1 MATAAQEAE
10 IKQQGAFEASRDPTN
25 PVSAEDA
32 ELKAITESK
41 KAGVQAYSFDPNATA
56 EEKAAQAA
64 SHVPEGFHHQHKAKG
79 YAIATDIEDGKPG
92 AYDLPPPTTA
102 GAIEPVKDKE
112 GNLIQGQQEG
122 DKEKWVDRTGW
133 APRFGNGEDP
143 DAAVEESFLDHQTWV
158 EGKLP
163 DKFYGD
169 WYHNTAIIIF
179 ACLASYFIAIL
190 GGGLAW
196 VFLIMAGCGTYYR
209 TSLRRVRRNF
219 RDDVNREMAKT
230 KSESDTESLEWMN
243 NFMDKFW
250 PIYAPVIADTVINS
264 VDQVLSTATPA
275 FLDSMRMRFFTL
287 GSKPPRME
295 HVRSYPKA
303 ADDTVLMDW
312 RFSFT
317 PNDTADMTAKQIKNK
332 INPKVILEIRIGKA
346 MVSKA
351 MDIIVEDFAFSGLMR
366 VKMKLQIPF
375 PHVERI
381 EVCFLEEP
389 IIDYVCKPV
398 GGEYLG
404 FDINFIPGLESFIK
418 DQIHSNIG
426 PIMYAPNVF
435 PIEVAKMLA
444 GSPVDQAIGVVAV
457 TLHRAQGL
465 KNTDKFAGTPD
476 PYVACSLNM
485 REILAQTKI
494 IKENANPV
502 WNETKY
508 IIVTSLQDSLT
519 LQTFD
524 YNDIRKDKE
533 LGVATFPLEKLRDV
547 PEYDNEQLE
556 VMANGKPRGILATS
570 IRFFPVLTGGKTEDG
585 KDEPVPES
593 NTGIARFAVSQA
605 KDLDGTKSLIGQ
617 LSPYAILLLNNK
629 EIFTSK
635 KLKRT
640 NNPIWDGCHKEILIT
655 DRKTAK
661 LGLVIK
667 DDRGLTTDP
676 ILGTYQ
682 IKLNDMLRL
691 MEKGQEWYSLAGD
704 KSGRAKMTLQWKPVA
719 LTGVGAGTGGYVTP
733 IGVMRI
739 HIKNARNIQN
749 VETIGKSD
757 PYARVL
763 LSGIEKGRTV
773 THQND
778 LDPNFDEVIYVP
790 MHNEREKLTVE
801 LLDQENLGKD
811 RPLGQVEILASDYI
825 FQGENGEY
833 LVSGEKKP
841 ISKGLQLHG
850 KSGFKGTLNYDV
862 SFYPCLN
869 IADPED
875 EEEEGE
881 EKKKLHQRTASGVSA
896 TSGRKSIESQA
907 TNGSKDPIAK
917 ENAKTNG
924 ASNVNKDLASALA
937 EGEQDQEDLDD
948 EKKVPKIKL
957 SPEELLQHDSGLVI
971 FKLLEADLQE
981 TNVKVE
987 VVVDDM
993 LFPSFSSAQAK
1004 TKQLTFDEIGDC
1016 FIRELEF
1023 SRLTIQLSK
1032 KGDVRGDDDDDD
1044 RIVAKLTGNTMDT
1057 VKQCLNNPTVLKLK
1071 DDKGHVS
1078 SIKVSLK
1085 YIPVQMLLDPS
1096 ESMNNMGTLRVDIL
1110 DGADLPSADR
1120 NGYSD
1125 PFCKF
1130 ELNGENVFKTQVQ
1143 KKTLTPVWNEFF
1155 ETEIPSR
1162 TAADFKCKVYDWDF
1176 AGDDD
1181 HLGNAKIDLST
1192 IEPFRP
1198 QELRIPLDGKSGSVR
1213 VRLVFRPSYITRSRH
1228 GTSTFSNNFAVPGKI
1243 VTGVA
1248 GVPIKGVGM
1257 AASGIGAGV
1266 GRGASFLKHGFKSS
1280 KKDKHTSVA
1289 SVIVEDTSANGASPA
1304 GVETIVT
1311 GGAINAA
1318 PSSDSLAPSHTR
1330 NKSVTAG
1337 SIYSTAGG
1345 AAPTGSAT
1353 ITIVSADGY
1362 PPSSNIMV
1370 VIRQLPKEKQIYK
1383 TKHIKAP
1390 GGSVKFDE
1398 TFSAACS
1405 ADTQFQLQV
1414 KDHATF
1420 GSDEVLGQTL
1430 FFVDES
1436 GTQQEKIVTAGSGH
1450 VIVKSNFVQREE
1462 VGSESPARGLRKSL
1476 LGKKENGRASRE
1488 GTPA

>member
-56 EEKAAQAA
+56 EQKAAQAA

-79 YAIATDIEDGKPG
+79 YAIATDIDDGKPG
-92 AYDLPPPTTA
+92 AYDLPEPTTA

-112 GNLIQGQQEG
+112 GHLIQGEQEG

-143 DAAVEESFLDHQTWV
+143 DAAAGESFLDHQTWV

-179 ACLASYFIAIL
+179 ACLASYFIAVL

-243 NFMDKFW
+243 NFLDKFW

-381 EVCFLEEP
+381 EVCFLEP
-389 IIDYVCKPV
+389 PVIDYVCKPV

-404 FDINFIPGLESFIK
+404 FDINFIPGLETFIK

-547 PEYDNEQLE
+547 AEYDNEQLE
-556 VMANGKPRGILATS
+556 VLANGKPRGVLSTS
-570 IRFFPVLTGGKTEDG
+570 IRFFPVLGGGKTEDG

-593 NTGIARFAVSQA
+593 NTGIARFTVSQA

-667 DDRGLTTDP
+667 DDRGLQTDP

-733 IGVMRI
+733 IGVMRV
-739 HIKNARNIQN
+739 HIKNAREIRN
-749 VETIGKSD
+749 VETVGKSD
-757 PYARVL
+757 PYARIL

-778 LDPNFDEVIYVP
+778 LNPNFDEIIYVP
-790 MHNEREKLTVE
+790 MHNEREKLTLE

-811 RPLGQVEILASDYI
+811 RTLGQVEILASDYI
-825 FQGENGEY
+825 QQGENGEY
-833 LVSGEKKP
+833 LVADAKTP
-841 ISKGLQLHG
+841 LSKGLQIHG
-850 KSGFKGTLNYDV
+850 KGSSKGTVNYDV

-869 IADPED
+869 IADPE
-875 EEEEGE
+875 EEEEEEE
-881 EKKKLHQRTASGVSA
+881 EKKKHTRTTSGISA

-907 TNGSKDPIAK
+907 TNGSKDAVAK
-917 ENAKTNG
+917 ENAKANG
-924 ASNVNKDLASALA
+924 DSNVNKDLASALA
-937 EGEQDQEDLDD
+937 QGEQDQEDLDD
-948 EKKVPKIKL
+948 EKKVPKIQL
-957 SPEELLQHDSGLVI
+957 TPAELLQHDSGLVI

-981 TNVKVE
+981 TNVHVE
-987 VVVDDM
+987 VLVDDM
-993 LFPSFSSAQAK
+993 LFPSYSSGEARTRQH
-1004 TKQLTFDEIGDC
+1004 TFDEIGDC

-1023 SRLTIQLSK
+1023 SRLTIRLSK

-1044 RIVAKLTGNTMDT
+1044 RIVASLTGNTMDT

-1071 DDKGHVS
+1071 DDRGHVS

-1085 YIPVQMLLDPS
+1085 YIPVQMVLHPS
-1096 ESMNNMGTLRVDIL
+1096 ESLNNMGTLRVDVL
-1110 DGADLPSADR
+1110 DGVDMPSADR

-1130 ELNGENVFKTQVQ
+1130 ELNGENVFKTHVQ
-1143 KKTLTPVWNEFF
+1143 KKTLSPVWNEYF

-1181 HLGNAKIDLST
+1181 HLGDAKIDLST

-1198 QELRIPLDGKSGSVR
+1198 QELKLPLDGKSGTIR
-1213 VRLVFRPSYITRSRH
+1213 VRLVFRPAYITRTRH

-1266 GRGASFLKHGFKSS
+1266 GRGASFLKHGFKS
-1280 KKDKHTSVA
+1280 KKDKNNSVA
-1289 SVIVEDTSANGASPA
+1289 SVIVEDTSANGATPA
-1304 GVETIVT
+1304 GIETVVT
-1311 GGAINAA
+1311 GGAINVA
-1318 PSSDSLAPSHTR
+1318 PSGDSLAPSHTR

-1370 VIRQLPKEKQIYK
+1370 AIRQLPKEKQIYK

-1390 GGSVKFDE
+1390 SGSVKFDE

-1420 GSDEVLGQTL
+1420 GSDEVLGQTV

-1436 GTQQEKIVTAGSGH
+1436 GTQQEKIITAGTGH
-1450 VIVKSNFVQREE
+1450 VVVKSNFVQNETA
-1462 VGSESPARGLRKSL
+1462 GSESPARGGLRKSF

>member
-10 IKQQGAFEASRDPTN
+10 IKQQGAFEASRDPSN

-92 AYDLPPPTTA
+92 EYDLPPPTTA

-122 DKEKWVDRTGW
+122 DKEMWVDRTGW

-143 DAAVEESFLDHQTWV
+143 NAAAEESFADHQTWV

-179 ACLASYFIAIL
+179 ACLASYFIAVL

-196 VFLIMAGCGTYYR
+196 VFLIMASCGTYYR

-230 KSESDTESLEWMN
+230 KAESDTESLEWMN
-243 NFMDKFW
+243 NFLDKFW

-312 RFSFT
+312 KFSFT

-381 EVCFLEEP
+381 EVCFLEP
-389 IIDYVCKPV
+389 PVIDYVCKPV

-404 FDINFIPGLESFIK
+404 FDINFIPGLESFIN
-418 DQIHSNIG
+418 DQIHANIG

-465 KNTDKFAGTPD
+465 KNTDKFSGTPD

-519 LQTFD
+519 LQTYD
-524 YNDIRKDKE
+524 YNDIRSDKE
-533 LGVATFPLEKLRDV
+533 LGVSTFPLEKLRDV

-556 VMANGKPRGILATS
+556 VTANGKARGILATS
-570 IRFFPVLTGGKTEDG
+570 IRFFPVLGGGKTEDG

-593 NTGIARFAVSQA
+593 NTGVARFTVSQA

-739 HIKNARNIQN
+739 HFKNARGLRN
-749 VETIGKSD
+749 VETMGKSD

-778 LDPNFDEVIYVP
+778 LNPDFDEVIYVP
-790 MHNEREKLTVE
+790 MHNEREKLTLE
-801 LLDQENLGKD
+801 LMDQENLGKD
-811 RPLGQVEILASDYI
+811 RTLGQVEVLASDYI
-825 FQGENGEY
+825 NQGDNGEY
-833 LVSGEKKP
+833 LVSDAKK
-841 ISKGLQLHG
+841 SLSRGLQVHG
-850 KSGFKGTLNYDV
+850 KGGSKGTLNYDV

-869 IADPED
+869 VADPED
-875 EEEEGE
+875 EDEEE
-881 EKKKLHQRTASGVSA
+881 EKKKHTRSTSGLSA

-907 TNGSKDPIAK
+907 TNGSKDAVTK
-917 ENAKTNG
+917 ENAKANG
-924 ASNVNKDLASALA
+924 DSKVNKDLANALA

-948 EKKVPKIKL
+948 EKAVPKIKL
-957 SPEELLQHDSGLVI
+957 TPEELLQHDSGLVI

-981 TNVKVE
+981 TNVRVE
-987 VVVDDM
+987 VLVDDM
-993 LFPSFSSAQAK
+993 LFPSYASAEAR

-1023 SRLTIQLSK
+1023 SRLTIRLCK
-1032 KGDVRGDDDDDD
+1032 KGDVWDDDDDDD
-1044 RIVAKLTGNTMDT
+1044 RIVATLTGNTMDT
-1057 VKQCLNNPTVLKLK
+1057 VKQCLNNPTILKLK

-1078 SIKVSLK
+1078 TVKVSLK

-1096 ESMNNMGTLRVDIL
+1096 ESLNNMGTLRVDVL
-1110 DGADLPSADR
+1110 DGTDLPSADR

-1130 ELNGENVFKTQVQ
+1130 ELNGENIFKTQVQ
-1143 KKTLTPVWNEFF
+1143 KKTLSPVWNEFF

-1162 TAADFKCKVYDWDF
+1162 TGANFRCKVYDWDF

-1181 HLGNAKIDLST
+1181 HLGDGAIDLST

-1213 VRLVFRPSYITRSRH
+1213 VRLVFRPAYITRSRH
-1228 GTSTFSNNFAVPGKI
+1228 GSSTFSNNFAVPGKI

-1248 GVPIKGVGM
+1248 GVPLKGVGL

-1266 GRGASFLKHGFKSS
+1266 GRGASFLKHGFRS
-1280 KKDKHTSVA
+1280 KKDKSSSVA
-1289 SVIVEDTSANGASPA
+1289 SVIVEDTSANGSTG
-1304 GVETIVT
+1304 GVETVVT

-1318 PSSDSLAPSHTR
+1318 PSSDSLAPSHAR

-1370 VIRQLPKEKQIYK
+1370 VVRQLPREKQIHK
-1383 TKHIKAP
+1383 TKHIKTP
-1390 GGSVKFDE
+1390 SGTVKFDE
-1398 TFSAACS
+1398 TFTAACS

-1414 KDHATF
+1414 KDHSTF
-1420 GSDEVLGQTL
+1420 GSDDLLGQTL

-1450 VIVKSNFVQREE
+1450 VVVKSNFVQTEE
-1462 VGSESPARGLRKSL
+1462 AGSESPARGGLRKSFL
-1476 LGKKENGRASRE
+1476 KKENGRASRE

>member
-10 IKQQGAFEASRDPTN
+10 IKQQGAFEAARDPTN

-32 ELKAITESK
+32 ELKAMTESK
-41 KAGVQAYSFDPNATA
+41 KAGVQAFSFDPDATP
-56 EEKAAQAA
+56 EQKAAQAA

-79 YAIATDIEDGKPG
+79 VAIATDIEDGKPG
-92 AYDLPPPTTA
+92 AYDLPEPTTA
-102 GAIEPVKDKE
+102 GAIEPVKDEK
-112 GNLIQGQQEG
+112 GNLVLGAQEG

-133 APRFGNGEDP
+133 APRFGNGTDP
-143 DAAVEESFLDHQTWV
+143 NAGPLESLLDHQTWV
-158 EGKLP
+158 EGKVP
-163 DKFYGD
+163 DKFFGD

-179 ACLASYFIAIL
+179 ACLASYFIAVL

-196 VFLIMAGCGTYYR
+196 VFIIMAACGTYYR
-209 TSLRRVRRNF
+209 TSIRRVRRNF

-230 KSESDTESLEWMN
+230 KSEHGTESLEWMN

-295 HVRSYPKA
+295 HVRSYPKGE
-303 ADDTVLMDW
+303 DDTVLMDW

-317 PNDTADMTAKQIKNK
+317 PNDTADMTAKDIKNK

-366 VKMKLQIPF
+366 IKMKLQIPF

-381 EVCFLEEP
+381 EVCFLEP
-389 IIDYVCKPV
+389 PVIDYVCKPV

-418 DQIHSNIG
+418 DQIHANIG

-476 PYVACSLNM
+476 PYVALSLNQ

-508 IIVTSLQDSLT
+508 IIINSYQDSLT

-556 VMANGKPRGILATS
+556 VMANGKPRGVIATS
-570 IRFFPVLTGGKTEDG
+570 IRFFPVLGGGKTEDG

-593 NTGIARFAVSQA
+593 NTGVARFTVSQA

-667 DDRGLTTDP
+667 DDRGLQTDP

-682 IKLNDMLRL
+682 IKMNDMLRL

-733 IGVMRI
+733 IGVMRV
-739 HIKNARNIQN
+739 HIKNAREIRN
-749 VETIGKSD
+749 VETVGKSD
-757 PYARVL
+757 PYARIL

-778 LDPNFDEVIYVP
+778 LNPNFDEIIYVP

-811 RPLGQVEILASDYI
+811 RTLGQVEILASDYI
-825 FQGENGEY
+825 TQGETGEY
-833 LVSGEKKP
+833 LVHDAKKP
-841 ISKGLQLHG
+841 LSKGLQLHG
-850 KSGFKGTLNYDV
+850 KGGSKGTLNYDV

-869 IADPED
+869 IADPEED
-875 EEEEGE
+875 EEEE
-881 EKKKLHQRTASGVSA
+881 EKKKHKRNTSGVST
-896 TSGRKSIESQA
+896 TSRKSIESTA

-917 ENAKTNG
+917 ENAKVNG
-924 ASNVNKDLASALA
+924 DSKVDKDLANALA
-937 EGEQDQEDLDD
+937 QGEEDQEDLDD
-948 EKKVPKIKL
+948 EKTVPKIRL

-981 TNVKVE
+981 TNTHLE
-987 VVVDDM
+987 VLVDDH
-993 LFPSFSSAQAK
+993 LFPSYSSAVAR

-1023 SRLTIQLSK
+1023 SRLTIRLSK

-1044 RIVAKLTGNTMDT
+1044 RIVASLTGNTMDT

-1071 DDKGHVS
+1071 DDKGHIS
-1078 SIKVSLK
+1078 TIKVSLK
-1085 YIPVQMLLDPS
+1085 YIPVQMLLHPS
-1096 ESMNNMGTLRVDIL
+1096 ESLNNMGTLRVDVL
-1110 DGADLPSADR
+1110 DGAEMPSADR

-1130 ELNGENVFKTQVQ
+1130 ALNGETVFKTQVQ
-1143 KKTLTPVWNEFF
+1143 KKTLTPVWNEYF

-1181 HLGNAKIDLST
+1181 HLGDAQIDLSN

-1198 QELRIPLDGKSGSVR
+1198 QEIRVPLDGKSGTVR
-1213 VRLVFRPSYITRSRH
+1213 LRLVFRPAYITRSRH

-1248 GVPIKGVGM
+1248 GAPIKGVGM

-1266 GRGASFLKHGFKSS
+1266 GRGASFLKHGFKS
-1280 KKDKHTSVA
+1280 KKSDKNNSVA
-1289 SVIVEDTSANGASPA
+1289 SVIVEDTGANGASPT
-1304 GVETIVT
+1304 GVETVVT

-1318 PSSDSLAPSHTR
+1318 PSSDSLAPSHSR

-1370 VIRQLPKEKQIYK
+1370 AIRQLPKEKQIYK
-1383 TKHIKAP
+1383 TKHIKSP
-1390 GGSVKFDE
+1390 NGSVKFDE

-1405 ADTQFQLQV
+1405 ADTQFQVQV

-1420 GSDEVLGQTL
+1420 GSDEVLGQSV

-1436 GTQQEKIVTAGSGH
+1436 GTQQEKIVTAGNGH
-1450 VIVKSNFVQREE
+1450 VVVKSNFVQREE
-1462 VGSESPARGLRKSL
+1462 AGSESPARGLRKSF
-1476 LGKKENGRASRE
+1476 LGAKKENGRASRE

>member
-1 MATAAQEAE
+1 
-10 IKQQGAFEASRDPTN
+10 
-25 PVSAEDA
+25 
-32 ELKAITESK
+32 
-41 KAGVQAYSFDPNATA
+41 
-56 EEKAAQAA
+56 
-64 SHVPEGFHHQHKAKG
+64 
-79 YAIATDIEDGKPG
+79 
-92 AYDLPPPTTA
+92 
-102 GAIEPVKDKE
+102 
-112 GNLIQGQQEG
+112 
-122 DKEKWVDRTGW
+122 
-133 APRFGNGEDP
+133 
-143 DAAVEESFLDHQTWV
+143 
-158 EGKLP
+158 
-163 DKFYGD
+163 
-169 WYHNTAIIIF
+169 
-179 ACLASYFIAIL
+179 
-190 GGGLAW
+190 
-196 VFLIMAGCGTYYR
+196 MAGCGTYYR

-275 FLDSMRMRFFTL
+275 LLDSMRMRFFTL

-332 INPKVILEIRIGKA
+332 INPKVILEIRVGKA

-404 FDINFIPGLESFIK
+404 FDINFIPGLETFIK

-465 KNTDKFAGTPD
+465 KNTDKFSGTPD

-547 PEYDNEQLE
+547 PEFDNEQLE

-570 IRFFPVLTGGKTEDG
+570 IRFFPVLSGGKTEDG

-593 NTGIARFAVSQA
+593 NTGVARFAVSQA

-739 HIKNARNIQN
+739 HIKNAREIQN

-757 PYARVL
+757 PYARVM

-773 THQND
+773 THQNNLNPD
-778 LDPNFDEVIYVP
+778 FNEVLYVP

-801 LLDQENLGKD
+801 LLDEESLGKD

-825 FQGENGEY
+825 VQGENGEY

-841 ISKGLQLHG
+841 LSKGLRLHG
-850 KSGFKGTLNYDV
+850 KGGSKGTLNYDV

-875 EEEEGE
+875 DEEEEGE
-881 EKKKLHQRTASGVSA
+881 EKKKLHQRTASGLSA

-924 ASNVNKDLASALA
+924 ESNVNKDLASALA

-948 EKKVPKIKL
+948 EKTVPKIKL

-981 TNVKVE
+981 SNVKVE
-987 VVVDDM
+987 VLVDDM
-993 LFPSFSSAQAK
+993 LFPSYSSAQAK

-1057 VKQCLNNPTVLKLK
+1057 VKQCL
-1071 DDKGHVS
+1071 VS
-1078 SIKVSLK
+1078 CTYLVSI
-1085 YIPVQMLLDPS
+1085 
-1096 ESMNNMGTLRVDIL
+1096 
-1110 DGADLPSADR
+1110 
-1120 NGYSD
+1120 
-1125 PFCKF
+1125 
-1130 ELNGENVFKTQVQ
+1130 
-1143 KKTLTPVWNEFF
+1143 
-1155 ETEIPSR
+1155 
-1162 TAADFKCKVYDWDF
+1162 
-1176 AGDDD
+1176 
-1181 HLGNAKIDLST
+1181 
-1192 IEPFRP
+1192 RP
-1198 QELRIPLDGKSGSVR
+1198 
-1213 VRLVFRPSYITRSRH
+1213 Y
-1228 GTSTFSNNFAVPGKI
+1228 
-1243 VTGVA
+1243 
-1248 GVPIKGVGM
+1248 
-1257 AASGIGAGV
+1257 
-1266 GRGASFLKHGFKSS
+1266 
-1280 KKDKHTSVA
+1280 
-1289 SVIVEDTSANGASPA
+1289 
-1304 GVETIVT
+1304 
-1311 GGAINAA
+1311 
-1318 PSSDSLAPSHTR
+1318 
-1330 NKSVTAG
+1330 
-1337 SIYSTAGG
+1337 
-1345 AAPTGSAT
+1345 
-1353 ITIVSADGY
+1353 
-1362 PPSSNIMV
+1362 
-1370 VIRQLPKEKQIYK
+1370 
-1383 TKHIKAP
+1383 
-1390 GGSVKFDE
+1390 
-1398 TFSAACS
+1398 
-1405 ADTQFQLQV
+1405 
-1414 KDHATF
+1414 
-1420 GSDEVLGQTL
+1420 
-1430 FFVDES
+1430 
-1436 GTQQEKIVTAGSGH
+1436 
-1450 VIVKSNFVQREE
+1450 
-1462 VGSESPARGLRKSL
+1462 
-1476 LGKKENGRASRE
+1476 
-1488 GTPA
+1488 